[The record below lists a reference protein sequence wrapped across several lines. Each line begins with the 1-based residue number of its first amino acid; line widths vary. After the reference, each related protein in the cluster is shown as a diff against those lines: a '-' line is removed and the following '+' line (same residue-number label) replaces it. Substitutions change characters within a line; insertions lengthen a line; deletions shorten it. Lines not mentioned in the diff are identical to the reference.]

1 MNQKRRVVITGMG
14 ALSALGATTRDLW
27 DGLLANRSGVRRVQ
41 CLVDSGI
48 TVTSGGEVDAVSPE
62 NIDRDH
68 DIANRAIDAALAES
82 RRAAA
87 DCGFIWSTGL
97 DTFQMGASGFVH
109 RSAGRCFFNLASR
122 FGGPRRMIAAACAS
136 GTQAAGEAFRLIQNG
151 QVDACMA
158 GGSSVM
164 LTPFY
169 LIGFAGLQAVAVD
182 NGDDPSM
189 ACRPFDKKRKGFA
202 LADGAGAMVLETLE
216 SAQERGATV
225 FAEVIGF
232 GVSQDAFD
240 LNRPCDDGAGAELC
254 MRRALADAEFS
265 VEQIDAVNAH
275 ATATYSGDLA
285 EAAALRNLFVNRWR
299 DVPVSGSKG
308 AIGHA
313 MSAAG
318 VLEAIVA
325 AQTCAT
331 GIVPP
336 TVNLRDVDEG
346 CELDHVIGEPR
357 HIDARTVLSV
367 SFGMGGQNAAIV
379 LKRVTNGTELSS
391 HKKAQKT
398 QNRQ

>member
-1 MNQKRRVVITGMG
+1 MCNKRRVVITGMG

-27 DGLLANRSGVRRVQ
+27 DGLLEDRSGVRQVQ
-41 CLVDSGI
+41 RLVDSGI
-48 TVTSGGEVDAVSPE
+48 TVTSGGEVDAISPANVE
-62 NIDRDH
+62 RDRE
-68 DIANRAIDAALAES
+68 IASRAIDAALAES
-82 RRAAA
+82 KREAAG
-87 DCGFIWSTGL
+87 CGFIWSTGL
-97 DTFQMGASGFVH
+97 DTFQMSPDGFVH
-109 RSAGRCFFNLASR
+109 RSAGRCFSNLASR
-122 FGGPRRMIAAACAS
+122 FAGPRRMIAAACAS
-136 GTQAAGEAFRLIQNG
+136 GTQAIGEAFRLIQNN
-151 QVDACMA
+151 QVDACVA

-182 NGDDPSM
+182 NGDDPSL

-202 LADGAGAMVLETLE
+202 LADGAGAMVLETLQ
-216 SAQERGATV
+216 SARERGAMV

-254 MRRALADAEFS
+254 MRRALADAEIPP
-265 VEQIDAVNAH
+265 EQIDAVNAH

-285 EAAALRNLFVNRWR
+285 EAAALRKLFENRWR
-299 DVPVSGSKG
+299 EVPVSGSKG

-313 MSAAG
+313 MAAAG

-336 TVNLRDVDEG
+336 TVNLREVDEG

-357 HIDARTVLSV
+357 DVDAETVLSV
-367 SFGMGGQNAAIV
+367 SFGMGGQNAAVI
-379 LKRVTNGTELSS
+379 LKRGLNG
-391 HKKAQKT
+391 
-398 QNRQ
+398 

>member
-1 MNQKRRVVITGMG
+1 MSKRRVVITGMG
-14 ALSALGATTRDLW
+14 ALSALGATTRELW
-27 DGLLANRSGVRRVQ
+27 NGLLANRSGVRQVPR
-41 CLVDSGI
+41 LVDSGI
-48 TVTSGGEVDAVSPE
+48 TVTSGGEVDAVSPA
-62 NIDRDH
+62 NVDRDH
-68 DIANRAIDAALAES
+68 EIANRAIDDALADS
-82 RRAAA
+82 KRAAA
-87 DCGFIWSTGL
+87 ECGFIWSTGL
-97 DTFQMGASGFVH
+97 DTFQLGAAGFVH
-109 RSAGRCFFNLASR
+109 RSAGRCFSNLASR
-122 FGGPRRMIAAACAS
+122 FAGPRRMIAAACAS
-136 GTQAAGEAFRLIQNG
+136 GTQAVGEAFRLIQNG
-151 QVDACMA
+151 QVEACVA

-182 NGDDPSM
+182 NGDDPSL

-216 SAQERGATV
+216 SARERDATV

-254 MRRALADAEFS
+254 MRRALADAGLS
-265 VEQIDAVNAH
+265 AEQVDAVNAH

-285 EAAALRNLFVNRWR
+285 EAAAIRKLFATRWR
-299 DVPVSGSKG
+299 ELPVSGSKG

-313 MSAAG
+313 MAAAG

-336 TVNLRDVDEG
+336 TVNLRHVDEG

-357 HIDARTVLSV
+357 DVNAETVLSV
-367 SFGMGGQNAAIV
+367 SFGMGGQNAAVI
-379 LKRVTNGTELSS
+379 LSRGSNG
-391 HKKAQKT
+391 
-398 QNRQ
+398 